1 MSEKKQFSANSI
13 KKICFCALFAALI
26 CVSTFISVP
35 LPFGYFNLGDI
46 MILLCA
52 WSLSPIAGAI
62 ASAAGAGLADLL
74 MGYTLYVPA
83 TVVIKALMS
92 VCAFFVFR
100 LMRVASPSGARD
112 LLSRIVSALCAEAI
126 MIAGYF
132 SYEYILYGGGAFAS
146 VLGNLLQGTC
156 AVLGASALGRI
167 FRTRVGDKLFSK
179 R

>member
-1 MSEKKQFSANSI
+1 MSTKKQLSADSI

-52 WSLSPIAGAI
+52 WSLPPVAGAI
-62 ASAAGAGLADLL
+62 AAAAGAGLADLL

-92 VCAFFVFR
+92 VCAYFVFR
-100 LMRVASPSGARD
+100 LILGASGSKARD
-112 LLSRIVSALCAEAI
+112 LLSRVVSALCAEAI
-126 MIAGYF
+126 MVVGYF

-146 VLGNLLQGTC
+146 VLGNLLQAAC
-156 AVLGASALGRI
+156 AILGASALGRI
-167 FRTRVGDKLFSK
+167 FRTRVGDKLFFK
-179 R
+179 K